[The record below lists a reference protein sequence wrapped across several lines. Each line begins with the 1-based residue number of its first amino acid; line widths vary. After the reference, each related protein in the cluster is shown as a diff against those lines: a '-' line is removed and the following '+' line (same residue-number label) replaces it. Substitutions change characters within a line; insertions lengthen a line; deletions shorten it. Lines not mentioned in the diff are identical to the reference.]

1 MLGIRTVASSGINHD
16 VILILYI
23 PVSVHL
29 HYNMAAL
36 TNFRKTRSATNLIV
50 DTNVQLRDNEIT
62 LLTSRNFTLDRMKAL
77 EKKHQACTR
86 EHVTFEMKAGKNFVI
101 EFSTATYELAK
112 QNLFSILV
120 RRI

>member
-16 VILILYI
+16 VTLILYI

-29 HYNMAAL
+29 HYNMVAL

-62 LLTSRNFTLDRMKAL
+62 LLTSRNFTLDRTKAL

-120 RRI
+120 SL